1 MINIVNIVGGLGNQ
15 MFGYAFF
22 LALKEKHPFA
32 LNLLNIEFTVNRH
45 YGLELFKVFTISDNW
60 RCFISKCLDHQTVY
74 KILSIDKII
83 QSNPLGYEP
92 ELTNCK
98 RGNHFFNGYWQ
109 TELYFNGIENI
120 VKKNF
125 TFRENIIDE
134 RNKQMSNELCEKESI
149 SVHIRRGDY
158 LKEDGWDIS
167 EGCYYDNAISYIN
180 NNVKNPQFYFFSDD
194 IEWCKSRFKGS
205 NYHFID
211 WNTGND
217 SWQDMYLMTKCKHNI
232 IANSSFSWWGAWLN
246 ANEDKKV
253 LAPSIWF
260 PSIQQ
265 SDIIPLSWIKIN
277 G

>member
-22 LALKEKHPFA
+22 LAIKWKHPYA

-45 YGLELFKVFTISDNW
+45 YGLELFKVFKISDNW
-60 RCFISKCLDHQTVY
+60 RCFVSKCLDHQTVY
-74 KILSIDKII
+74 KILSIDRVT
-83 QSNPLGYEP
+83 QTDPLKYEP

-109 TELYFNGIENI
+109 TEQYFKDIEQK
-120 VKKNF
+120 VKDKF
-125 TFRENIIDE
+125 TFRESIISE
-134 RNKQMSNELCEKESI
+134 RNKQLSTKMLETESI

-158 LKEDGWDIS
+158 LKEDGWNIS
-167 EGCYYDNAISYIN
+167 EGSYYDNAISYIN
-180 NNVKNPQFYFFSDD
+180 NNVNNPIFYFFSDD
-194 IEWCKSRFKGS
+194 IEWCKAKFKGA

-211 WNTGND
+211 WNKGND

-246 ANEDKKV
+246 ANENKLV
-253 LAPSIWF
+253 LAPSVWLPGFNQTDAI
-260 PSIQQ
+260 PSF
-265 SDIIPLSWIKIN
+265 WIKIDY
-277 G
+277 

>member
-22 LALKEKHPFA
+22 LAIKRKHPFA

-45 YGLELFKVFTISDNW
+45 YGLELFKVFEISDNW

-74 KILSIDKII
+74 KILSIDRII
-83 QSNPLGYEP
+83 QTDPLKYEP

-109 TELYFNGIENI
+109 TEHYFKTIEQE
-120 VKKNF
+120 VKNKF
-125 TFRENIIDE
+125 TFRESIICE
-134 RNKQMSNELCEKESI
+134 RNKQLASKMLESESI
-149 SVHIRRGDY
+149 SIHIRRGDY
-158 LKEDGWDIS
+158 LKEDGWNIS
-167 EGCYYDNAISYIN
+167 EGGYYDNAISYIN
-180 NNVKNPQFYFFSDD
+180 NNVNNPIFYFFSDD
-194 IEWCKSRFKGS
+194 IEWCKAKFKGA

-211 WNTGND
+211 WNKGND

-246 ANEDKKV
+246 ANENKLV
-253 LAPSIWF
+253 LTPSVWLPGF
-260 PSIQQ
+260 NQADTTPS
-265 SDIIPLSWIKIN
+265 SWIKIDY
-277 G
+277 